1 MRRIAFLPPLIGISM
16 LIAPLAASA
25 QMLGADPL
33 TLTAS
38 PAYPHP
44 YDTVTITPSSSLL
57 NLSASTLTYTV
68 NGKAGGKVS
77 GAAAF
82 TVQMGA
88 AGAATTVGVTI
99 TGPDGTTQS
108 SLVLRPS
115 DVELIAEPQT
125 TTHPLYPGAALV
137 ASQSTVRLVALADLR
152 SASGRLD
159 PKSLIYDWKLGD
171 QELAPQSGAGQS
183 VLMVTAPMRYRD
195 ANVSVTVSDAADSVV
210 GSASITLSPA
220 DPSVRMYESD
230 PLLGPR
236 FDTAL
241 SGTFAMRDTEA
252 SFLAVPYF
260 LSKAPGIQWSIS
272 GTPSG
277 QGPVVT
283 VKSAGSGQGSAS
295 LSAAATGAT
304 ALESAAAN
312 LLVSFTGTQPSGGF
326 GSLFGL

>member
-1 MRRIAFLPPLIGISM
+1 MRRIAFLSPFIGISL
-16 LIAPLAASA
+16 LIAPLAAGA
-25 QMLGADPL
+25 QTLGADPL
-33 TLTAS
+33 TLDAS

-44 YDTVTITPSSSLL
+44 YETVTITPSSSIL

-68 NGKAGGKVS
+68 NGKAAGKVS
-77 GAAAF
+77 GGSSF
-82 TVQMGA
+82 TVQMDA
-88 AGAATTVGVTI
+88 AGAATTIGVTI

-152 SASGRLD
+152 GASGRLD

-171 QELAPQSGAGQS
+171 QELAAQSGAGQS

-195 ANVSVTVSDAADSVV
+195 ADVSVTVSDAADTVV
-210 GSASITLSPA
+210 GSASVALAPV
-220 DPSVRMYESD
+220 DPSVRIYEND

-241 SGTFAMRDTEA
+241 SGTFTMDDTEA

-260 LSKAPGIQWSIS
+260 FSKAPGIAWSIS

-283 VKSAGSGQGSAS
+283 VKSSGSGRGSAS
-295 LSAAATGAT
+295 IAAAATGAS
-304 ALESAAAN
+304 ALETAAAN
-312 LLVSFTGTQPSGGF
+312 LIISFTGTQPSGGF